1 VKQTLAIVKNG
12 TKMCKTARLGGRCL
26 IANR

>member
-1 VKQTLAIVKNG
+1 
-12 TKMCKTARLGGRCL
+12 MCKTARLGGRCL